1 MTRKGSI
8 SQMNP
13 PFGKR
18 KWIKLWTTE
27 WLDGTTRYQMTGAQ
41 RAFWVDLL
49 AMAGASRFPGVICAG
64 KDGDEAFV
72 GYPLSRFQA
81 LMSEP
86 IDVAATLELFERT
99 GKIKIET
106 TSDGPPKAVKIVIVN
121 WDKYQSHLL
130 TDAERAKRYREK
142 KKGSHADSHGAS
154 RANVTRVT
162 GVEVEGEVEGDGEGD
177 KEEAAD
183 RASLVENEKRPN
195 AASENLTAAAAFSA
209 IGFEKPVG
217 NPTFQTLL
225 VGKYEERTGIRETR
239 TDFLEAVLQECQ
251 SRGVGVPP
259 QVYAMK
265 RRLEQADQAE
275 IHREGD
281 GALSRGGRN

>member
-1 MTRKGSI
+1 MRKGSI

-41 RAFWVDLL
+41 RAFWVDLM

-64 KDGDEAFV
+64 KDGDAFV

-81 LMSEP
+81 LTPEP
-86 IDVAATLELFERT
+86 IDVTATLELFERT
-99 GKIKIET
+99 GKIQIET
-106 TSDGPPKAVKIVIVN
+106 TSDGPPKAIKIVIVN

-130 TDAERAKRYREK
+130 TDAERARRYREK
-142 KKGSHADSHGAS
+142 KKGRHADSHAAS

-162 GVEVEGEVEGDGEGD
+162 GVEVEVEGDGEGD
-177 KEEAAD
+177 GEEAAD
-183 RASLVENEKRPN
+183 RASIVENEKRPD

-209 IGFEKPVG
+209 IGFENAVG
-217 NPTFQTLL
+217 DLRFQTLL
-225 VGKYEERTGIRETR
+225 ARKYQERTGIRETR

-251 SRGVGVPP
+251 ARRIGVPP

-265 RRLEQADQAE
+265 RLLEEEAIED
-275 IHREGD
+275 
-281 GALSRGGRN
+281 SRRSGGRN

>member
-1 MTRKGSI
+1 
-8 SQMNP
+8 MNP

-64 KDGDEAFV
+64 KDGEEAFV

-81 LMSEP
+81 LMAEP

-106 TSDGPPKAVKIVIVN
+106 TSEGPPKAVKIVIVN

-142 KKGSHADSHGAS
+142 KKGRHDDSHAPS

-162 GVEVEGEVEGDGEGD
+162 GVEVEGEVDGEVDGEGDGEGD
-177 KEEAAD
+177 GEEAAD
-183 RASLVENEKRPN
+183 RASIVENAKRPD

-209 IGFEKPVG
+209 IGFDKPVG
-217 NPTFQTLL
+217 NPNFQTLL
-225 VGKYEERTGIRETR
+225 VRKYEERTAIQETQ
-239 TDFLEAVLQECQ
+239 TDFLEAVLQQCQ
-251 SRGVGVPP
+251 ARGIGVPP
-259 QVYAMK
+259 QVYSMK
-265 RRLEQADQAE
+265 RRLEQQDQAE
-275 IHREGD
+275 IQRAGD
-281 GALSRGGRN
+281 GARSRGGRK